1 MKAKII
7 MPLLVAFSVSICSG
21 CASEPSESNIPVAE
35 SKDVIVPKDPNTY
48 DDVNSIF
55 AAAFPDLEIRTSS
68 MANWLETH
76 VTCGGYTADEM
87 PDGWSDTMQLLCD
100 ATVSACNEIFEK
112 DYGTQ
117 NICSQLLTE
126 SGDILVTVYNGQVK
140 YNAFDEKETDSPKKK
155 SKGTITQHEFDMIT
169 PGMTYSQV
177 VEIVG
182 GEGDL
187 YTEIGSAGSF
197 IGSYKNYVWYGEG
210 MFPGRAILSFDDYV
224 LYSKIAYGLS

>member
-1 MKAKII
+1 MKSRII
-7 MPLLVAFSVSICSG
+7 VLLLVVFSVSICSG
-21 CASEPSESNIPVAE
+21 CASEPSESKIPIAE

-48 DDVNSIF
+48 EDVNSIF
-55 AAAFPDLEIRTSS
+55 AAAFPDREIRTSN
-68 MANWLETH
+68 MTNWLETH
-76 VTCGGYTADEM
+76 VTCDGYSADEM
-87 PDGWSDTMQLLCD
+87 PVGWDDMTQLLCD

-126 SGDILVTVYNGQVK
+126 SGDILVTVYNGQIK
-140 YNAFDEKETDSPKKK
+140 YNAFDKKETDSPSKK

-177 VEIVG
+177 VEIIG

-187 YTEIGSAGSF
+187 YTEIGSSGSI
-197 IGSYKNYVWYGEG
+197 IGVYKNYVWYGEG
-210 MFPGRAILSFDDYV
+210 IFPGRAVLSFDDYV
-224 LYSKIAYGLS
+224 LYSKISYGLT

>member
-1 MKAKII
+1 MKSKILI
-7 MPLLVAFSVSICSG
+7 MLAAVFSALVFSG
-21 CASEPSESNIPVAE
+21 CASEPSKSNIPVAE
-35 SKDVIVPKDPNTY
+35 SKDVIVPKDSNTY
-48 DDVNSIF
+48 EDINSIF
-55 AAAFPDLEIRTSS
+55 TAAFPDWEIRTSR
-68 MANWLETH
+68 MTNWLETH

-87 PDGWSDTMQLLCD
+87 PDGWSDMTQLLCD

-126 SGDILVTVYNGQVK
+126 SGDILATVYNGQVE
-140 YNAFDEKETDSPKKK
+140 YNAFDKKETDSSDKK
-155 SKGTITQHEFDMIT
+155 SKGTITQHEFDMIA

-177 VEIVG
+177 VEIIG